1 MKFFSTIVLD
11 AFVIELERLGDAR
24 GFFARTWCQQEAAVH
39 GLHPTWMQCSI
50 SFGWLSARSST
61 AVHYQAAAG
70 RGGESNA
77 GALHLH

>member
-24 GFFARTWCQQEAAVH
+24 GFFARTWCQQEAAAQ

-50 SFGWLSARSST
+50 SFNRTCGTLRGM
-61 AVHYQAAAG
+61 HYQAYKAIPCG
-70 RGGESNA
+70 VR
-77 GALHLH
+77 